1 MRLNTVDVFGKVIHI
16 CLTIKTA
23 TVRDLRNRFPRVAA
37 WIAEGEP
44 VEITKAGKLFARLV
58 PPAKTPKLV
67 KPDIMAR
74 LKEVWGGRVFST
86 TEIEAMRDA
95 EREGEEG

>member
-1 MRLNTVDVFGKVIHI
+1 M
-16 CLTIKTA
+16 KTA

-37 WIAEGEP
+37 WITEGEP

-58 PPAKTPKLV
+58 PPAPAKKTKLV

-74 LKEVWGGRVFST
+74 LKEVWGDKKFST
-86 TEIEAMRDA
+86 KEIEAMRAA
-95 EREGEEG
+95 ELEGEEG

>member
-1 MRLNTVDVFGKVIHI
+1 MKR
-16 CLTIKTA
+16 A

-44 VEITKAGKLFARLV
+44 VEITKSGKPFARLM
-58 PPAKTPKLV
+58 PPAPAKTPKLV

-74 LKEVWGGRVFST
+74 LKKTWGERVFSAG
-86 TEIEAMRDA
+86 EVAAMRA
-95 EREGEEG
+95 GELEGEEG